1 MKFQSHASTRR
12 PSGRSLKHWCGPG
25 RLELQEKE
33 GYGNELEE
41 LIGQFEAL
49 DQEKAALEQERD
61 ALQEHVSGSG
71 EGQQRMAQDLQR
83 LQEVRRNFT
92 SHRMIMMNR
101 RTGTFNLRL
110 IGIEGSGCPMA
121 AAN

>member
-1 MKFQSHASTRR
+1 M
-12 PSGRSLKHWCGPG
+12 
-25 RLELQEKE
+25 QEKE

-61 ALQEHVSGSG
+61 ALQEQVSGSG

-83 LQEVRRNFT
+83 LQEVHTYITAYCRRKDK
-92 SHRMIMMNR
+92 S
-101 RTGTFNLRL
+101 L
-110 IGIEGSGCPMA
+110 SGF
-121 AAN
+121 